1 MAKGKKI
8 TKADA
13 LETCESCTKRNSKMC
28 VYSDIE
34 GSRDETIIIPQ
45 CMVSF
50 GHKSEHIRENTR
62 THTREHPYTYEK
74 RNTKNESSV
83 GKKQKSEQGNEKI
96 RTPQGETPKSH
107 KIKLSKN
114 DEKII
119 VLLGDQEN
127 PHHVRSMARALNTAP
142 STMSNRL
149 KKLEKAGIVKSYKG
163 VAATKLYKL
172 SSRLSN
178 QSDQSL
184 IHDDNRQQSAQSFTA
199 HCMTFKFP
207 IVTGIQPKSKNKFH
221 MNNWT
226 GYTFHGKNYEIRST
240 TKSII
245 IDINQEL
252 GSGTIDDLTLIYSDI
267 ARGHLVEFT
276 KQHKITLG
284 TPQRYRKQHFTIPDT
299 AIGKILSER
308 GSFDTKGGLMIDE
321 SKSAGDLEMG
331 EDLARDF
338 EFTLN
343 KLPKIT
349 NDIESQLGNLNKTT
363 TDEFTKT
370 TNRFDKVDEGITNL
384 HILIQMKH
392 ENDKLRE
399 DLKDALKLVQDQ
411 LGMIKNLGPQEQPT
425 GEIMSKKTLM
435 QMYG

>member
-13 LETCESCTKRNSKMC
+13 LETCESCAKRGSKIC
-28 VYSDIE
+28 IYSDIE
-34 GSRDETIIIPQ
+34 GSRDETIIPPR

-50 GHKSEHIRENTR
+50 GHKPVHTRENTR
-62 THTREHPYTYEK
+62 TPTREHPNTHEK
-74 RNTKNESSV
+74 PNTQNDSGVWKT
-83 GKKQKSEQGNEKI
+83 QKTEQGNEKT
-96 RTPQGETPKSH
+96 RTPQVETPKSH
-107 KIKLSKN
+107 KIKLSEN

-119 VLLGDQEN
+119 NLLGDQEN
-127 PHHVRSMARALNTAP
+127 PHHVRSMARTLNTAP

-172 SSRLSN
+172 SSSLYN

-184 IHDDNRQQSAQSFTA
+184 IHDDNRQQSAQYFTV

-207 IVTGIQPKSKNKFH
+207 IVTGVQPKSKNKFH
-221 MNNWT
+221 MKNWT

-252 GSGTIDDLTLIYSDI
+252 GSGTIDDLILMYSDI
-267 ARGHLVEFT
+267 AQGHLVEFT

-284 TPQRYRKQHFTIPDT
+284 TPVRYRKQHFTIPDT
-299 AIGKILSER
+299 SIGKILSER
-308 GSFDTKGGLMIDE
+308 GSFNTEGGLMIDE
-321 SKSAGDLEMG
+321 SKSTGDIEMG

-349 NDIESQLGNLNKTT
+349 NDIENQLDKLNQTT
-363 TDEFTKT
+363 TDEFTKAT
-370 TNRFDKVDEGITNL
+370 GRFDNVDKGITNL
-384 HILIQMKH
+384 HVLVQMKH
-392 ENDKLRE
+392 DNDKLRE
-399 DLKDALKLVQDQ
+399 DLRDTLKLMHDQ
-411 LGMIKNLGPQEQPT
+411 LEVIKTFEPPEQT
-425 GEIMSKKTLM
+425 SEAMSKKTLM
-435 QMYG
+435 ELYG